1 MSKKE
6 EMEVTFGFIR
16 KAIESVAHSDNNVRM
31 ADIGRS
37 IYEIIDKFM
46 DEDKN
51 PKIREL
57 IDNYKKKIEDDKANI
72 DEVYFNTVLMVFNS
86 IMTTLYVNFVQTKEE
101 QEEFVKEHEAQA

>member
-16 KAIESVAHSDNNVRM
+16 QAIESVAHSDKDVKMSN
-31 ADIGRS
+31 IGRS
-37 IYEIIDKFM
+37 IYETIDKFM
-46 DEDKN
+46 DEEKN

-57 IDNYKKKIEDDKANI
+57 IDNYKKKVEEDKANI

-101 QEEFVKEHEAQA
+101 QEEFVKEHAPEA